1 MQKNPTQFLSKQDVA
16 LAQIISEITLPEIE
30 STQDVFYDLMSCILE
45 QQIHYRST
53 KKIFQKM
60 LEAAEFDVL
69 TPQNFEKFEDK
80 AFEKY
85 KLSESKYETALRVI
99 EFWEN
104 NEIDWQKLTDDE
116 VREQLGNIKGIGPW
130 TMDMILLY
138 TLNRPDIMPLDDF
151 HLKVIMTTVY
161 GLNPKVKLKASMK
174 DVAANW
180 GQHKS
185 TAVLYLLAWKT
196 FNKRR

>member
-1 MQKNPTQFLSKQDVA
+1 MPDSAIHFLAKNDSA
-16 LAQIISEITLPEIE
+16 LAQIISEIQLPEIE
-30 STQDVFYDLMSCILE
+30 STQDVFHDLMSCVLE

-60 LEAAEFDVL
+60 LEAAEIEML
-69 TPQNFEKFEDK
+69 TPQNFGDFEEK

-85 KLSESKYETALRVI
+85 KLSANKYETVLQVL
-99 EFWEN
+99 EFWEK

-116 VREQLGNIKGIGPW
+116 VREQLGNIKGIGNW
-130 TMDMILLY
+130 TMDMVLLY

-151 HLKVIMTTVY
+151 HLKEIMTTVY
-161 GLNPKVKLKASMK
+161 GLNPKVKLKAAMREISEK
-174 DVAANW
+174 W
-180 GQHKS
+180 GKHKS
-185 TAVLYLLAWKT
+185 TAVLYLLAWKA

>member
-1 MQKNPTQFLSKQDVA
+1 MQINPLQFLSKQDVA
-16 LAQIISEITLPEIE
+16 LAQVISEITLPEIE
-30 STQDVFYDLMSCILE
+30 STQDVFHDLMSCVLE

-60 LEAAEFDVL
+60 LEAAEIEML
-69 TPQNFEKFEDK
+69 TPQNFGDFEEK

-85 KLSESKYETALRVI
+85 KLSANKYETVLQVL

-116 VREQLGNIKGIGPW
+116 VREQLGSIKGVGNW

-138 TLNRPDIMPLDDF
+138 TLNRPDIVPLDDF
-151 HLKVIMTTVY
+151 HLKEIMTTVY
-161 GLNPKVKLKASMK
+161 GLNPKVKLKAAMREVSEK
-174 DVAANW
+174 W
-180 GQHKS
+180 GEYKS
-185 TAVLYLLAWKT
+185 TAVLYLLAWKA

>member
-1 MQKNPTQFLSKQDVA
+1 MQINPAKFLSKQDAA

-30 STQDVFYDLMSCILE
+30 STQDVFHDLMSCVLE

-60 LEAAEFDVL
+60 CEAAEIDVL
-69 TPQNFEKFEDK
+69 TPQNFGDFEDK

-85 KLSESKYETALRVI
+85 KLSESKYETALRII
-99 EFWEN
+99 EFWKN

-151 HLKVIMTTVY
+151 HLKEIMCKVY
-161 GLNPKVKLKASMK
+161 GLNPKVKLKAAMREISEK
-174 DVAANW
+174 W
-180 GQHKS
+180 GGYKS
-185 TAVLYLLAWKT
+185 LATLYLLAWK
-196 FNKRR
+196 NALKK